1 MKNDPEYIKR
11 LKRLSKKDREALLFG
26 NWDIFEGQYFT
37 EWNRD
42 IHVISPF
49 EIPKEWR
56 RYFVMD
62 YVKNIHR
69 EYLEARTS

>member
-62 YVKNIHR
+62 YG
-69 EYLEARTS
+69 LDMLAG